1 MKTIKLFAGAAAVLA
16 LGLASCSDDKLD
28 NGGSDVAEID
38 HTMYLN
44 VAISSTNGFGSRA
57 YEDNA
62 YEGGD
67 TPEFDE
73 GIPVESTIGTA
84 YFVFYEE
91 ELGPDGKTGTGKP
104 GKQVGEI
111 AVVSNLTTTD
121 VTDDA
126 TGSVTKSCISVV
138 PVSVRKGD
146 HEPKFVM
153 CYVNPVTPANIQNPI
168 DYIETLTRQEVTT
181 GSGANMRFPM
191 SNSVYYDADG
201 NLVRATEIGNGKLY
215 NSEAE
220 AKEEAEKNGDNAR
233 VQIFV

>member
-1 MKTIKLFAGAAAVLA
+1 MLA

-57 YEDNA
+57 YE
-62 YEGGD
+62 GGD
-67 TPEFDE
+67 NPGFEAGE
-73 GIPVESTIGTA
+73 AIESQIGTA

-91 ELGPDGKTGTGKP
+91 GLDASGAGTGKP

-111 AVVSNLTTTD
+111 AVVSTFSND
-121 VTDDA
+121 VTTDA
-126 TGSVTKSCISVV
+126 TGSVLKSYVSVV

-153 CYVNPVTPANIQNPI
+153 CYVNPVTPANIQNPS
-168 DYIETLTRQEVTT
+168 TTSKLLPVRRLLPVQVLTCV
-181 GSGANMRFPM
+181 SP
-191 SNSVYYDADG
+191 
-201 NLVRATEIGNGKLY
+201 
-215 NSEAE
+215 
-220 AKEEAEKNGDNAR
+220 
-233 VQIFV
+233 